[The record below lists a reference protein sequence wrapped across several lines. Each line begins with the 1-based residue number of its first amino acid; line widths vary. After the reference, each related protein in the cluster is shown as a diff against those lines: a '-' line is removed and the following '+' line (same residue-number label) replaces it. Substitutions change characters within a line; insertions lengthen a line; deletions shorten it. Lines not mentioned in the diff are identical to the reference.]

1 MSRPPAGSRPPPPR
15 PAGGIPTA
23 VPVTGAWETVF
34 AGRERS
40 GLERVLRTWLRSRR
54 WFAGKERQVS
64 SVRITATVPLPN
76 RITMTFV
83 TVSYAEGDPDT
94 YVVPLGIA
102 EGEQADGLGRR
113 RQVGPRPQHALLA
126 DAERAA
132 HQA

>member
-54 WFAGKERQVS
+54 WFAGKERQIS
-64 SVRITATVPLPN
+64 SLRIGATVALPHRIPL
-76 RITMTFV
+76 TFMTV
-83 TVSYAEGDPDT
+83 AYTEGDPET

-102 EGEQADGLGRR
+102 EGEHADTLVRDQA
-113 RQVGPRPQHALLA
+113 
-126 DAERAA
+126 
-132 HQA
+132 QAI